1 MDARALCEA
10 FGFQLQLDSCK
21 HEVVIAANV
30 GTWERS
36 CVCFVDAVLEALGC
50 QDEVF
55 LVVSLPIRGMP
66 GCCSIQLVG
75 MDSVGKGESVARCEL
90 SESPFSVVCLSN
102 AKFSYY
108 LYLVLVRVRTYFGN
122 PVALSHRYILRGS
135 LCYDAIRL
143 LDKLFDLLVLM
154 V

>member
-1 MDARALCEA
+1 MDANGCKLSTYLNLDHFHYFGVFEFLQVKSDARALPEA
-10 FGFQLQLDSCK
+10 PGFQLQPDGGK

-75 MDSVGKGESVARCEL
+75 MDSVGKGESVALCE
-90 SESPFSVVCLSN
+90 P
-102 AKFSYY
+102 
-108 LYLVLVRVRTYFGN
+108 
-122 PVALSHRYILRGS
+122 
-135 LCYDAIRL
+135 
-143 LDKLFDLLVLM
+143 
-154 V
+154 